1 MPRGGAR
8 ANSGGARANTGGAR
22 ARAGAPVGN
31 TNTAGEVGRRRG
43 APLGNTNAAGQHR
56 NAAGHV
62 GRGAGAP
69 LGNTNAAGH
78 RNAAGHVGGGVRA
91 GAGAPVG
98 NAHRAAAETS
108 TRIEYDEKIDA
119 LQRSADCAEDPF
131 NVVIEERHQSEALRA
146 VPEALKLAT
155 RIVVCAVCDHITEE
169 SKTKL
174 CLATM
179 DQPPPDSWLARLQ
192 KTRNSIVIE
201 GAPDPESLRRQYRVP
216 KLKDMSPGWST
227 LLLSPRG
234 IYPVLS
240 GADTQVPDTCV
251 FPRGSWKDVH
261 VEEQVTHASLAKACV
276 CDECGGCLRMTT
288 RAPHGTMPKFACAN
302 DLCSGVAP
310 KEWGTHSH
318 AEWKLLT
325 PYVNSIF
332 IKSARC
338 FTLPAVASTASNLAA
353 PLPPETE
360 ARRVYLNRARIVGHG
375 SLFRGDVPQLLNT

>member
-1 MPRGGAR
+1 
-8 ANSGGARANTGGAR
+8 
-22 ARAGAPVGN
+22 
-31 TNTAGEVGRRRG
+31 
-43 APLGNTNAAGQHR
+43 LGNTNAAGHR

-62 GRGAGAP
+62 GTEAGAP
-69 LGNTNAAGH
+69 LGNTNAAGR

-216 KLKDMSPGWST
+216 ELKDMSPGWST

-261 VEEQVTHASLAKACV
+261 VDEQVTHASLAKACV

-288 RAPHGTMPKFACAN
+288 RAPQGNMPKFACAN
-302 DLCSGVAP
+302 DLCSG
-310 KEWGTHSH
+310 TR
-318 AEWKLLT
+318 
-325 PYVNSIF
+325 IF
-332 IKSARC
+332 
-338 FTLPAVASTASNLAA
+338 
-353 PLPPETE
+353 
-360 ARRVYLNRARIVGHG
+360 
-375 SLFRGDVPQLLNT
+375 